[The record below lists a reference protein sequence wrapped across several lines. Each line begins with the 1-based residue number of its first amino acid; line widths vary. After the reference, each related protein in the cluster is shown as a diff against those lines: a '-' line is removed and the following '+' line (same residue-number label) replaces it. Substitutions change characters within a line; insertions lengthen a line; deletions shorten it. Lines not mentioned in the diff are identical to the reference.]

1 VGGVEAL
8 LTAGTGS
15 IERNGTG
22 RRRLDCIT
30 PGCDLVVQGRISS
43 GDNGRIMYNPEFE
56 VVS

>member
-1 VGGVEAL
+1 VEAL
-8 LTAGTGS
+8 LTDGTGS
-15 IERNGTG
+15 IELNWTG